1 MIVQKTWLTQTWFKA
16 ARPLPVLVNA
26 MLAVSLVACSVPG
39 FDSSDAPLG
48 TTVTGGGVETKTE
61 RDDIIAKKQAL
72 DPSDASFAGALV
84 ADEPTAALAARSVL
98 EKGGTAADAATAL
111 YFAMSVT
118 YPAAAGLGGGGVCL
132 ARDAKNPAVESIAF
146 LARQPSAGGPYGI
159 PGNVRGFALL
169 HAKFGSKSWSELIS
183 PAERLAASG
192 FPVSR
197 ALGRQLADAGVAIV
211 ESPDLRKL
219 YTASGARTLREL
231 DTLTQVELAS
241 TLARIRSSG
250 VGGFYTGA
258 SANRIVE
265 QAQAK
270 GGSLTASE
278 LASYRPE
285 IGPAQTIAS
294 GDVLVALAQRDVGA
308 GAFSGALWSNIQ
320 GASDAAALTAAAA
333 RTATALGAPGGAALD
348 DDFGSTSFAI
358 VDGKGGAV
366 ACAVTMNGSFGAGRS
381 ADGTGVVFATS
392 PQDPIKGLGSAF
404 LAPIMIVNPNTD
416 VLYFAGSGSGAP
428 KGAAAIEHTAQ
439 MALANGDA
447 ALPALAAGPAD
458 ARSPANAIVC
468 PRGLKAGL
476 CSLGVTAK
484 GNGVGLGAVASG
496 S

>member
-1 MIVQKTWLTQTWFKA
+1 MPKTWLIETWFKS
-16 ARPLPVLVNA
+16 ARPLPVLAGA
-26 MLAVSLVACSVPG
+26 MLAVSLVACSS

-48 TTVTGGGVETKTE
+48 ATVTGGGIETKTQ

-84 ADEPTAALAARSVL
+84 ADEPTAALIARNVL

-132 ARDAKNPAVESIAF
+132 ARDAKKPAVESIAF
-146 LARQPSAGGPYGI
+146 LPRRPSAGGSLAI

-169 HAKFGSKSWSELIS
+169 HARYGSKSWSELIS

-197 ALGRQLADAGVAIV
+197 ALGRQLADAGVMIV
-211 ESPDLRKL
+211 ESPDLRRL
-219 YTASGARTLREL
+219 YTVDGVRALREL

-258 SANRIVE
+258 SASRLVE

-278 LASYRPE
+278 LASYHPKIE
-285 IGPAQTIAS
+285 PAQTLAS
-294 GDVLVALAQRDVGA
+294 GDVLVTLAQRGVGA

-333 RTATALGAPGGAALD
+333 RTATTLGAPGGAALEG
-348 DDFGSTSFAI
+348 DFGSTSFAI

-381 ADGTGVVFATS
+381 AEGTGVVFATS
-392 PQDPIKGLGSAF
+392 PQDPVKGLGSAF
-404 LAPIMIVNPNTD
+404 LVPVMIVNPNTE
-416 VLYFAGSGSGAP
+416 VLYFAGAGAGAP
-428 KGAAAIEHTAQ
+428 KGGAAIEHAAQ
-439 MALANGDA
+439 MALADGDT

-468 PRGLKAGL
+468 PRGLTAGL